1 VRLYELSSLQ
11 KELPV
16 KLMNG
21 ARARAAVNNKAFALP
36 LFLLFS
42 WLGTN
47 VAEAARMGKPVMWS
61 FMVRADRLFPGKQAT
76 LFTSGDSDC
85 QQGRSLQPPGL
96 APHGIMPRPC
106 LLPVRRT
113 QGGRRFFAPGAVNQ
127 LEKEIIPSGFADIG
141 RSYSLITAPKEDTV
155 GKVFKC
161 GSAVCIACN
170 LG

>member
-21 ARARAAVNNKAFALP
+21 ARARAAVNNKAFALL
-36 LFLLFS
+36 LFLLIS

-61 FMVRADRLFPGKQAT
+61 FMVRTDRLFPDKQAT

-96 APHGIMPRPC
+96 APHGIMP
-106 LLPVRRT
+106 VQRT
-113 QGGRRFFAPGAVNQ
+113 QGGCRFSLRRWLASNWENKLYQVVP
-127 LEKEIIPSGFADIG
+127 P
-141 RSYSLITAPKEDTV
+141 T
-155 GKVFKC
+155 
-161 GSAVCIACN
+161 
-170 LG
+170 